1 MPIHPTP
8 RTTMKTLQHVA
19 VAAALLTLATQALAE
34 GDSPWLPIPG
44 QLTLGIGYTQQSGKN
59 AYIGA
64 TKVPIVAVTGGG
76 ATAYKR
82 STTQVRLGYGL
93 SDAVSLDATLG
104 YGQTRV
110 GAADAANGTTD
121 SVLGAQWRVLDEF
134 ERIGL
139 PSVSLRGA
147 AIFGGN
153 GDGARL
159 GAISNAENGVELS
172 LQVGKQITPAI
183 AVWADL
189 GAQKRSGTV
198 PTATFASINTRFR
211 LAQAWSVTAAYAQ
224 KNYGGHLDI
233 GGPGFSP
240 ARFQAV
246 RAERGLAKLGV
257 AYSLLGNQ
265 SLSLNVA
272 SVVRG
277 RNTVKDDAIVGLAYS
292 YGF

>member
-1 MPIHPTP
+1 MPLHQPPCTI
-8 RTTMKTLQHVA
+8 MKTFQRAA
-19 VAAALLTLATQALAE
+19 VAAALLSLGTHAFAE

-44 QLTLGIGYTQQSGKN
+44 QLSLGIGHTQQSGKN

-93 SDAVSLDATLG
+93 SDALALDATVG

-121 SVLGAQWRVLDEF
+121 SVLGVQWRVLDEF

-139 PSVSLRGA
+139 PSVALRGA
-147 AIFGGN
+147 AILKGS

-172 LQVGKQITPAI
+172 LQVGKQITPGI

-189 GAQKRSGTV
+189 GVQKRSGDI

-211 LAQAWSVTAAYAQ
+211 FAEAWSVTAAYAQ
-224 KNYGGHLDI
+224 KNYGGDLDI

-240 ARFQAV
+240 ARFQEV
-246 RAERGLAKLGV
+246 RAERGLAKLSV

-265 SLSLNVA
+265 SLSLNLA

-277 RNTVKDDAIVGLAYS
+277 RNTVKDDAIVGAAYS